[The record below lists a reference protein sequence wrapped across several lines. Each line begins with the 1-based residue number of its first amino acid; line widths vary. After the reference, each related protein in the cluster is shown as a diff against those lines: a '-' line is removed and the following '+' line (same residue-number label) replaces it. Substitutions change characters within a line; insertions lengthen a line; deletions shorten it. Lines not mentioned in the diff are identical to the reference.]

1 MSTNKQKKG
10 NRLLLVLAIAL
21 VATVCLIAKN
31 IYKTNNSTIA
41 LVNPDKYL
49 APSDNDDEQE
59 AQVGTVTVK
68 YVDQNGND
76 IQAAETH
83 NDGQLG
89 EEYNFTHK
97 TINGYVLDESKYPTN
112 RRGNYSTKN
121 QTVTFVYT
129 SYDDEVETNSD
140 GENVTITVLKN
151 RNQEISKEYKFKIV
165 KKDQSNNTLPGATFK
180 VSRPNESILRWDKDY
195 TGDFVVGTLIM
206 DDTDTETYI
215 IEENPAPT
223 GYDGIASTVTLT
235 ITKETRDNEIFA
247 TASLSNVEGT
257 SVSVNEEDKEIV
269 VTITNQ
275 KQYESQDY
283 SMVIETYDE
292 EDNALPGAKYKV
304 VRNDETDPII
314 NALDDTGV
322 FEVGTMTIDSEGS
335 DEYTITQTPPA
346 LYDALSGDIVVTITK
361 AKDSDTFKYVIADA
375 EKNEIE
381 GVDVTLDRDNKK
393 VIVKVHN
400 KLTPIEDETKDYTVY
415 IKTVDEDGNQI
426 PGSRYYGVDQDNAVV
441 LDKQDTTGM
450 LQIGTATVDSV
461 GTDVVTIEQKTTP
474 EGFETI
480 QDKIKFTLERYL
492 DEENHKYGANPSINT
507 IEGVTLDVDQETGK
521 IVITVKLEKTPEPPP
536 PPKIFDLTIDKNV
549 KFVEVTSGGKTT
561 TIKKVGNKIVKI
573 DIPKSKINGSVI
585 KATYTLTVKNVGE
598 IAGYALEVK
607 DPVPSGMVLVE
618 DGNWKVVD
626 GEAITE
632 KLADKL
638 IKPGESESIDITYT
652 WKVTE
657 KDVGTKYN
665 EALISKSGNDE
676 DVPDV
681 TPDQVAREPIIL
693 AVTTGNRAIIT
704 IEFVVALALVTGI
717 VYVIR
722 KKNKEE

>member
-1 MSTNKQKKG
+1 MSTNKQKKE

-31 IYKTNNSTIA
+31 LYKTNNSTIA

-49 APSDNDDEQE
+49 APTDADEDTE
-59 AQVGTVTVK
+59 VQVGTVTVK
-68 YVDQNGND
+68 YVDQNGDD

-83 NDGQLG
+83 SDGQLG
-89 EEYNFTHK
+89 EEYNFAHK

-165 KKDQSNNTLPGATFK
+165 KKDQSNNTLSGATFK

-206 DDTDTETYI
+206 DDTDTESYI

-223 GYDGIASTVTLT
+223 GYDGIASSVTLT

-247 TASLSNVEGT
+247 AASLSNVEGT
-257 SVSVNEEDKEIV
+257 SVAVNEDEKEIV

-275 KQYESQDY
+275 KQYEAQDY
-283 SMVIETYDE
+283 DMVIETYDN
-292 EDNALPGAKYKV
+292 EDNVLPGAKYKV
-304 VRNDETDPII
+304 VKNDETDPII

-322 FEVGTMTIDSEGS
+322 LDVGTMTIDSEGT
-335 DEYTITQTPPA
+335 DTYTITQTPPA
-346 LYDALSGDIVVTITK
+346 LYDALSGDIVVTVTK
-361 AKDSDTFKYVIADA
+361 AKDSNTFKYVITNA
-375 EKNEIE
+375 EKNEID
-381 GVDVTLDRDNKK
+381 GVDVVLDSENKK

-400 KLTPIEDETKDYTVY
+400 SLTPIEDETKDYTVY
-415 IKTVDEDGNQI
+415 IKTVDENGNQL
-426 PGSRYYGVDQDNAVV
+426 PGSRYYGKDADDAVV

-450 LQIGTATVDSV
+450 LEAGTITVDSV
-461 GTDVVTIEQKTTP
+461 GTDVVTIEQKVTP
-474 EGFETI
+474 EGYETI
-480 QDKIKFTLERYL
+480 TDKIKFTLERYL
-492 DEENHKYGANPSINT
+492 DTENHKYGANASINT
-507 IEGVTLDVDQETGK
+507 IEGVTLDVNQETGK
-521 IVITVKLEKTPEPPP
+521 IVITVKLNKLPD

-549 KFVEVTSGGKTT
+549 KVAEVTSGGKTT
-561 TIKKVGNKIVKI
+561 TVKKVGNKIVKI

-585 KATYTLTVKNVGE
+585 KVTYTLTIKNVGQ

-618 DGNWKVVD
+618 DENWKVVD

-638 IKPGESESIDITYT
+638 IEPGQSESIDITYT

-665 EALISKSGNDE
+665 EALISRSGNDE
-676 DVPDV
+676 DVPDI
-681 TPDQVAREPIIL
+681 TPDEVAREPIIL

-722 KKNKEE
+722 KKNSEE